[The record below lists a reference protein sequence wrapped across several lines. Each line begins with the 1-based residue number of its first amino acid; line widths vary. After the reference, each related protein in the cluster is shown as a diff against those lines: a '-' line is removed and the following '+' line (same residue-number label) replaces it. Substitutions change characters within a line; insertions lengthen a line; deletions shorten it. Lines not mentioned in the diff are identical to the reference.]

1 MKHGTISTYRISN
14 NFRSTRSGSKRAVA
28 PKKAENSAK
37 TTELS
42 DAVPTANDEA
52 KKAKPAEGTPAQKPK
67 RRDVKATPTSH
78 TMTKASELAK
88 HKDDAEEPEA
98 DPIAG
103 ISSGAGGSTSNQA
116 PVDRDELASSSKVL
130 FGDEEGGKKTE
141 APRKSF
147 YDFSTQ
153 EEALE
158 VALLPL
164 LQCPPHHLLRRPV
177 EAKLAWVDK
186 IHLGREYLL
195 ARKAPPAI
203 RGFYRRRF
211 INGGLLA
218 RLRRSKNPPP
228 LRTTDRVPMKVL
240 LSIDREDD

>member
-1 MKHGTISTYRISN
+1 MKHGTSSMYRISN

-52 KKAKPAEGTPAQKPK
+52 KRAKPAEGTPAQKPK

-158 VALLPL
+158 VALEEVRK
-164 LQCPPHHLLRRPV
+164 Q
-177 EAKLAWVDK
+177 
-186 IHLGREYLL
+186 
-195 ARKAPPAI
+195 RKAEAEAEASGKGQVED
-203 RGFYRRRF
+203 RSSD
-211 INGGLLA
+211 GGSSMEA
-218 RLRRSKNPPP
+218 VGAVE
-228 LRTTDRVPMKVL
+228 TDQDDKVEHGNDGL
-240 LSIDREDD
+240 Q